1 MMTKQQYADRLA
13 LIKEVAER
21 RKLNGKS
28 SLKTRAQKS
37 TKKAARV
44 VRDYTKSAS
53 DRFEKE
59 LIKLDENHNHW
70 TDERQYAK
78 QYYGE
83 VAFETTR
90 YDNDWD

>member
-1 MMTKQQYADRLA
+1 MMTEKQMADRLA

-21 RKLNGKS
+21 RKMNKPT
-28 SLKTRAQKS
+28 LKKRARKS

-44 VRDYTKSAS
+44 VRDYTKTAA

-59 LIKLDENHNHW
+59 MIKLDDNHNHW
-70 TDERQYAK
+70 TDARSYAK
-78 QYYGE
+78 EYYGD
-83 VAFETTR
+83 VAYQTTR